1 MKKQLEDICHISTKP
16 FYRECG
22 RERMS
27 AMPKYVMDNVGRDE
41 LVMLDG
47 IGATLTESVREAMA
61 DAILHN
67 EPVGMIAGYYDEQ
80 LSIWTMSRYFL
91 SNLGYTV
98 ESFMHMTGG
107 SLLGV
112 ISRDTL
118 YPFSETEFRRVSGIG
133 EYYMLSG
140 SGSPVFMRVYKADA
154 FDPQGRRVWV
164 LSTRNSRASQNLSLI
179 NGMIQTGTWSID
191 YDLDGHVT
199 RVEWGNSVRKLLG
212 FTTQEEF
219 PNTIE
224 AWDRQINPEDGARI
238 KAFFREVPFQ
248 KERENFEVECRLRMK
263 HGDYEW
269 FRASARVVRRAD
281 GTVDSIVGILMNTNE
296 EKKAS
301 ERENRILQDNT
312 AMGQLIR
319 AVVQMTDRF
328 FVCNLEENRYEYY
341 EKSNNVSAYR
351 SNGCYSE
358 LVADWQER
366 FLALKTDR
374 GQRIDE
380 LLSVNRLRSMLHT
393 EEDKL
398 TLDYCTRD
406 KSEYRMLSVVPIAWK
421 DDALTKVVMIAQN
434 VLQKYE
440 YENMANTDPL
450 TGLFNRRYLTTV
462 LRALTERKETYGLF
476 FLDLDSFKLVN
487 DTYGHDVGD
496 KLLSAVAQ
504 RLCGCI
510 RGADLAYRIGG
521 DEFALT
527 ITGTVDSEVCETLKR
542 RIDKIISRPFSIDD
556 LIIQARISVGYAIYP
571 SEGEDEEQIRVLA
584 DKRMYSD
591 KESHKTENG

>member
-1 MKKQLEDICHISTKP
+1 MMNFVEFHRNPKFIRKGMKT
-16 FYRECG
+16 
-22 RERMS
+22 
-27 AMPKYVMDNVGRDE
+27 MPKYVLDNVGREE
-41 LVMLDG
+41 LVLLDG
-47 IGATLTESVREAMA
+47 NSDMLTSSVRQAMA
-61 DAILHN
+61 DSIMHN
-67 EPVGMIAGYYDEQ
+67 EPVGMIAGYYDER
-80 LSIWTMSRYFL
+80 LTIWTMSQYFL

-98 ESFMHMTGG
+98 ETFMHMTGG

-112 ISRDTL
+112 ISKDLL
-118 YPFSETEFRRVSGIG
+118 YPFSESEFRLSSGMS

-154 FDPQGRRVWV
+154 VDPHGRRVWV

-191 YDLDGHVT
+191 YDVEGRVT
-199 RVEWGNSVRKLLG
+199 RMKWGNSVRKLLG
-212 FTTQEEF
+212 GLTREEF

-224 AWDRQINPEDGARI
+224 AWESRIYPEDGERI
-238 KAFFREVPFQ
+238 KALFRSIPF
-248 KERENFEVECRLRMK
+248 ESDREHCEIECRLRVK
-263 HGDYEW
+263 QGEYEW
-269 FRASARVVRRAD
+269 FRASARVVRRVD
-281 GTVDSIVGILMNTNE
+281 GTVDSLVGILINTKE

-319 AVVQMTDRF
+319 AVVRMTDRF

-341 EKSNNVSAYR
+341 EKSSNISAYR
-351 SNGCYSE
+351 QNGVYSE
-358 LVADWQER
+358 LLADWQER

-374 GQRIDE
+374 GQRMDE

-406 KSEYRMLSVVPIAWK
+406 KSEYRMISVVPIEWK

-434 VLQKYE
+434 VRQKYE

-462 LRALTERKETYGLF
+462 LRGQTERREKYALF
-476 FLDLDSFKLVN
+476 FLDLDSFKPVN

-504 RLCGCI
+504 RLRGCI
-510 RGADLAYRIGG
+510 RSADLAYRIGG

-527 ITGTVDSEVCETLKR
+527 ITGSVEHEVCAGLKH
-542 RIDKIISRPFSIDD
+542 RIDKIISRPFKIDD
-556 LIIQARISVGYAIYP
+556 VIIAVRISAGYAIYP
-571 SEGEDEEQIRVLA
+571 DEGEDAESVRVLA
-584 DKRMYSD
+584 DKRMYAD
-591 KESHKTENG
+591 KEEHKKA